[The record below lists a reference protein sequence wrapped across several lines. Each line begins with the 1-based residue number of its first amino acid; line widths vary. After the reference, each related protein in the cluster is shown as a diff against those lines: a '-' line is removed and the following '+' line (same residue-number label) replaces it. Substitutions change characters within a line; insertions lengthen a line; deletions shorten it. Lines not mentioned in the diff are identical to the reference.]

1 MGKVRLRL
9 LATLA
14 TAIGRKELE
23 TEASTL
29 KGALDALTS
38 EYGNKFKTKVFDET
52 GKPRRQIKIY
62 VNGKDIRFLN
72 KLDTLLNEGD
82 EVLILPAVTG
92 G

>member
-1 MGKVRLRL
+1 MSKVKLRL

-14 TAIGRKELE
+14 TAIGRKEFE

-29 KGALDALTS
+29 KEALDALTE
-38 EYGNKFKTKVFDET
+38 EYGEEFKTRIFDT
-52 GKPRRQIKIY
+52 SGNPKRVIKIY

-72 KLDTLLNEGD
+72 KLDTLLNDGD